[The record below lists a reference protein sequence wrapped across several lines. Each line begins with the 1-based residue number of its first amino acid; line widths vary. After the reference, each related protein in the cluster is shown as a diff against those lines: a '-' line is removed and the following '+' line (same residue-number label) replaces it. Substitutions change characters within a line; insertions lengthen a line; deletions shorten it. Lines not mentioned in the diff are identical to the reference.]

1 MRKDNLLAKKIKR
14 KFFSINYLLESY
26 FNNLT
31 LFLKNIKKNKLGT
44 NGKVILGLGISI
56 ILILSYFL
64 IPTFNDKERIESE
77 IKRHILKKYNI
88 NLNFNEEIYYALLPL
103 PHYFSKNASIL
114 KEEKEI
120 ASIKN
125 VKILISPNKF
135 FSFNKIFIKDIIFN
149 KADFNF
155 QLKDL
160 LFFQRLLKIEPNENK
175 IIIKNSNIFYE
186 NKNEEILF
194 INKINDS
201 KFFYDSKNLKNVLAS
216 KNEIFNLPFRLSIK
230 NDKFNKKIVSNF
242 NSKKIRLN
250 IDNEISYDEKVK
262 NGDINIRFINKST
275 SFNYQ
280 IDENSLTFSS
290 LKDKN
295 FYKGKIDFKPF
306 YFIADFNYMG
316 LSSKSLFNEDSVLID
331 IIKTEIINNKNLNA
345 KISFNLKDITDIK
358 ELNNLS
364 LKIEIEE
371 GDINFSDT
379 SLMWKKDLKILFN
392 ESFLSYNDNEIRF
405 IGKVLLEFDN
415 LDNFYR
421 SFQVKKDNRN
431 VMKKIEFDFI
441 YNVDK
446 KIINFDNVKID
457 DVENENVKEYLDNF
471 NMSNKR
477 ILNKVKFKN
486 FVSNFFNAYAG

>member
-230 NDKFNKKIVSNF
+230 NDKLSI
-242 NSKKIRLN
+242 
-250 IDNEISYDEKVK
+250 
-262 NGDINIRFINKST
+262 T
-275 SFNYQ
+275 S
-280 IDENSLTFSS
+280 I
-290 LKDKN
+290 
-295 FYKGKIDFKPF
+295 
-306 YFIADFNYMG
+306 
-316 LSSKSLFNEDSVLID
+316 
-331 IIKTEIINNKNLNA
+331 
-345 KISFNLKDITDIK
+345 
-358 ELNNLS
+358 
-364 LKIEIEE
+364 
-371 GDINFSDT
+371 
-379 SLMWKKDLKILFN
+379 
-392 ESFLSYNDNEIRF
+392 
-405 IGKVLLEFDN
+405 
-415 LDNFYR
+415 
-421 SFQVKKDNRN
+421 
-431 VMKKIEFDFI
+431 
-441 YNVDK
+441 
-446 KIINFDNVKID
+446 
-457 DVENENVKEYLDNF
+457 
-471 NMSNKR
+471 
-477 ILNKVKFKN
+477 
-486 FVSNFFNAYAG
+486 